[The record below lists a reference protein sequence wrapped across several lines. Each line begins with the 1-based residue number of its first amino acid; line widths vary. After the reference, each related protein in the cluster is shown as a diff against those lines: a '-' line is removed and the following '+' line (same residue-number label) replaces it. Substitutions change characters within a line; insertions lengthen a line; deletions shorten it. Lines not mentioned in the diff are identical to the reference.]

1 MIAKQRNARADHS
14 HKTTGARALLH
25 SFRKRK
31 SVASLRATR
40 QTARGLRKAL
50 RETLPVIRHARTLIV
65 IAFTACGL
73 SRIDP
78 AHADSTYVFTGSIGG
93 TSDFVFR
100 GLSLTRGKHAAQAS
114 LDVEFPKEFYVGA
127 FIATADPK
135 QGPSPV
141 VEIDVWAG
149 RYWRVSENFSADV
162 RLSQYSYPEDP
173 RFVSY
178 NRSEITG
185 TVGFRNRLF
194 VAAIYSPNTHAI
206 GSSAGYAEGNAW
218 ALEVSGRHPFND
230 RFSVSAGFGH
240 YGLNEIYHD
249 SYNYWNA
256 TLIATLRPFELQ
268 LAYLGVDSHAARH
281 FVEDSVGDRV
291 ALTALWRFSAT
302 K

>member
-1 MIAKQRNARADHS
+1 MIAKQRTACADHS
-14 HKTTGARALLH
+14 HKTIGARALLH
-25 SFRKRK
+25 SFRRRK
-31 SVASLRATR
+31 SVASLRTTR

-65 IAFTACGL
+65 IAFTAGGL
-73 SRIDP
+73 SRIDSV
-78 AHADSTYVFTGSIGG
+78 HADSTYVFTGSIGG

-100 GLSLTRGKHAAQAS
+100 GLSLTRGRPAAQAS
-114 LDVEFPKEFYVGA
+114 FDVEFPKEFYIGA
-127 FIATADPK
+127 FIATADPRE
-135 QGPSPV
+135 GLSPD
-141 VEIDVWAG
+141 VEFDIWAG

-173 RFVSY
+173 RLVSY

-185 TVGFRNRLF
+185 TLGFRNQLF
-194 VAAIYSPNTHAI
+194 FAAIYSPNTHAV
-206 GSSAGYAEGNAW
+206 GSSAGYAEGSAW
-218 ALEVSGRHPFND
+218 AVEISGRHPFNE

-240 YGLNEIYHD
+240 YGLDEIYHD

-268 LAYLGVDSHAARH
+268 LAYLGVDSSAARH
-281 FVEDSVGDRV
+281 FVADSVGDRV
-291 ALTALWRFSAT
+291 ALTVLWRFSST